1 MRSSTLL
8 PTSDFFVRWLP
19 LAAFCAVIA
28 HHLWFVNSYAIN
40 VPHQDDIYD
49 FVQFVSVV
57 ENADGTGDGF
67 KALFNRYNDHRTS
80 ASRLL
85 VLGVYLT
92 EGELN
97 FHTLTLV
104 ADLGLLLILLLF
116 YLTVRK
122 EKYRWVYLLVSAL
135 LLLNFRAFEIILFS
149 QGAFAYYY
157 VCLYAFAC
165 IFILHKVS
173 APKFL
178 LAAVFCTLSSLTLAS
193 GQIVWLLGLASLL
206 HQCLV
211 CERRPLLY
219 AAMWLLVATVML
231 LLWHVGF
238 NEVSHEVTSDPTV
251 NILSEGPPITASP
264 LLAGDFVDPSIQQV
278 LMRYAAFFLVILGSA
293 PVYFSVVGAGALGL
307 VILAVL
313 IFVTLKF
320 YKHNDMRLAL
330 YCWFLVAFAAAVT
343 IGRSSF
349 MLPDYVLMSRYSF
362 ISTLLVCSLALLLQV
377 RFKLV
382 RTPAVLLVL
391 LLAVTYWGS
400 INLHF
405 GRWVHQYMD
414 GRHVQFNNGR
424 FPVILRPA
432 RESDGIVNKA
442 ISEGIYKPPCRPLP
456 GCRRASLRGE

>member
-1 MRSSTLL
+1 M
-8 PTSDFFVRWLP
+8 
-19 LAAFCAVIA
+19 
-28 HHLWFVNSYAIN
+28 
-40 VPHQDDIYD
+40 
-49 FVQFVSVV
+49 
-57 ENADGTGDGF
+57 
-67 KALFNRYNDHRTS
+67 
-80 ASRLL
+80 
-85 VLGVYLT
+85 
-92 EGELN
+92 
-97 FHTLTLV
+97 
-104 ADLGLLLILLLF
+104 ILLLF

-165 IFILHKVS
+165 IFTLHQVS
-173 APKFL
+173 GPKFL

-193 GQIVWLLGLASLL
+193 GQIVWFLGLVSLL

-219 AAMWLLVATVML
+219 AAMWPLVATVML

-238 NEVSHEVTSDPTV
+238 NEGSHEVISDTTV
-251 NILSEGPPITASP
+251 NILSEGSPITASP
-264 LLAGDFVDPSIQQV
+264 LLAGAFVDPSIQQV
-278 LMRYAAFFLVILGSA
+278 LMRYAAFFLVLLGSA
-293 PVYFSVVGAGALGL
+293 PVYFSAVGAGAVGL
-307 VILAVL
+307 VILAMLV
-313 IFVTLKF
+313 FVTLKF

-330 YCWFLVAFAAAVT
+330 YCWFLVAFAAALT
-343 IGRSSF
+343 IGRSWF

-362 ISTLLVCSLALLLQV
+362 ISTMLVCSLALLLQV

-405 GRWVHQYMD
+405 ESWVHRYMD
-414 GRHVQFNNGR
+414 GRYVYFNNGR

-432 RESDGIVNKA
+432 GESDGIVNKA

-456 GCRRASLRGE
+456 ECPRPLLRGE

>member
-1 MRSSTLL
+1 MTSSTLL

-57 ENADGTGDGF
+57 ENAGSVGDGF
-67 KALFNRYNDHRTS
+67 KALFAQYNDHRTS

-85 VLGVYLT
+85 VFGVYLA

-122 EKYRWVYLLVSAL
+122 EKYRWVYLFVSAL
-135 LLLNFRAFEIILFS
+135 LLLNFRAFEIIIFS

-165 IFILHKVS
+165 IFTLHKVS
-173 APKFL
+173 GPKFL

-193 GQIVWLLGLASLL
+193 GQIVWLLGLVSLL

-211 CERRPLLY
+211 SERRPLLY

-231 LLWHVGF
+231 LLWHAGF
-238 NEVSHEVTSDPTV
+238 TEEIHEIISEPTV
-251 NILSEGPPITASP
+251 SILSEGPPITASP
-264 LLAGDFVDPSIQQV
+264 LLAGAFVDSSIQQV
-278 LMRYAAFFLVILGSA
+278 LMRYAAFFLVLLGSA
-293 PVYFSVVGAGALGL
+293 PVYFSAVGAGAVGL
-307 VILAVL
+307 VILAML

-343 IGRSSF
+343 IGRSWF

-400 INLHF
+400 INLYF
-405 GRWVHQYMD
+405 GGWVHQYMD
-414 GRHVQFNNGR
+414 GRHVEFNNGR
-424 FPVILRPA
+424 FPVMLRLA
-432 RESDGIVNKA
+432 GESDEIVNKA

-456 GCRRASLRGE
+456 ECRRPSLRGE

>member
-1 MRSSTLL
+1 MTSSKLL
-8 PTSDFFVRWLP
+8 PASDFFVRWLP
-19 LAAFCAVIA
+19 LAAFCAMIA
-28 HHLWFVNSYAIN
+28 YQLWFVNSYAIN

-57 ENADGTGDGF
+57 ENADSAGDVF
-67 KALFNRYNDHRTS
+67 KALFNQYNDHRTS

-85 VLGVYLT
+85 VFGVYLA

-165 IFILHKVS
+165 IFTLHKVS
-173 APKFL
+173 GPKFL
-178 LAAVFCTLSSLTLAS
+178 LAAIFCTLSSLTLAS
-193 GQIVWLLGLASLL
+193 GQIVWLLGLVSLL

-211 CERRPLLY
+211 SERRPLLY

-238 NEVSHEVTSDPTV
+238 NEGSHEVISDPTV
-251 NILSEGPPITASP
+251 NIVEGPPITASP
-264 LLAGDFVDPSIQQV
+264 LLAGAVVDPSIQQV
-278 LMRYAAFFLVILGSA
+278 LMRYAAFFLVLLGSA
-293 PVYFSVVGAGALGL
+293 PVYFSAVVAGAVGL

-313 IFVTLKF
+313 VFVTLKF

-330 YCWFLVAFAAAVT
+330 YCWFLVAFAGAVT
-343 IGRSSF
+343 IGRSLL
-349 MLPDYVLMSRYSF
+349 MLPDYILMSRYTF
-362 ISTLLVCSLALLLQV
+362 ISALLVCSLALLLQV

-405 GRWVHQYMD
+405 ESWVHRYMD
-414 GRHVQFNNGR
+414 GRYVNFNNGR

-432 RESDGIVNKA
+432 GESDGIVNKA

-456 GCRRASLRGE
+456 ECPRPSLRGE